1 MFLQMAEG
9 RSLREDLTDTVNDLE
24 VLLKQVA
31 ENVVAGGGKEQR
43 AAGGGGIAE
52 LIRLFRDK
60 QTELDERLKLGEI
73 FIIIIICNCV

>member
-1 MFLQMAEG
+1 MTEG
-9 RSLREDLTDTVNDLE
+9 RSLREELTDTVNDLE

-60 QTELDERLKLGEI
+60 QTELDERLKRGTL
-73 FIIIIICNCV
+73 